1 MWHEKTKQTLE
12 SSPQQKKPLRDQ
24 LGYCEKTLA
33 DINVQKTKLR
43 LSIEKLEVSGGQAA
57 NLETLFHTDHCFQV
71 HFRNGMGGDPRLSEN
86 VDDLVR
92 LLDGLGEVV
101 KTKSQSLEQTLAQI
115 DVYQQQMQTLRQR
128 IIQEE
133 QQLRLV
139 MAPTYLPHDRER
151 ALAEQQVRKAAR
163 TVLNIS
169 LKLSRVYVEHPS

>member
-1 MWHEKTKQTLE
+1 M
-12 SSPQQKKPLRDQ
+12 
-24 LGYCEKTLA
+24 GYCEKTLA

-43 LSIEKLEVSGGQAA
+43 LSIEKLEVSIA
-57 NLETLFHTDHCFQV
+57 NVWLDSAFPYSIDRLQV

-92 LLDGLGEVV
+92 LLDGLGDVV
-101 KTKSQSLEQTLAQI
+101 KTKSQSLEQTLSQI

-151 ALAEQQVRKAAR
+151 ALVEQQVRKAGR
-163 TVLNIS
+163 SVTESS
-169 LKLSRVYVEHPS
+169 LCRAPS

>member
-1 MWHEKTKQTLE
+1 
-12 SSPQQKKPLRDQ
+12 
-24 LGYCEKTLA
+24 
-33 DINVQKTKLR
+33 
-43 LSIEKLEVSGGQAA
+43 
-57 NLETLFHTDHCFQV
+57 
-71 HFRNGMGGDPRLSEN
+71 MGGDPRLSEN

-101 KTKSQSLEQTLAQI
+101 KTKSQSLEQTLSQI

-151 ALAEQQVRKAAR
+151 ALVEQQVRKAK
-163 TVLNIS
+163 S
-169 LKLSRVYVEHPS
+169 LSRVYIYIVDYPVSSCYQASSLESSRNLGDPTLSLSRDLSLSLSLKLYMHLSL

>member
-1 MWHEKTKQTLE
+1 MAYGM
-12 SSPQQKKPLRDQ
+12 PNFRLR
-24 LGYCEKTLA
+24 
-33 DINVQKTKLR
+33 
-43 LSIEKLEVSGGQAA
+43 SHS
-57 NLETLFHTDHCFQV
+57 QV

-92 LLDGLGEVV
+92 VLDGLGELV
-101 KTKSQSLEQTLAQI
+101 KAKSQSLEQTLSQI

-151 ALAEQQVRKAAR
+151 ALAEQQVR
-163 TVLNIS
+163 TVPIF
-169 LKLSRVYVEHPS
+169 

>member
-1 MWHEKTKQTLE
+1 MGDLTPRPY
-12 SSPQQKKPLRDQ
+12 SP
-24 LGYCEKTLA
+24 T
-33 DINVQKTKLR
+33 R
-43 LSIEKLEVSGGQAA
+43 L
-57 NLETLFHTDHCFQV
+57 QV

-101 KTKSQSLEQTLAQI
+101 KTKSQSLEQTLSQI

-151 ALAEQQVRKAAR
+151 ALVEQQVRKPNVVVPAQ
-163 TVLNIS
+163 S
-169 LKLSRVYVEHPS
+169 LSRVYM

>member
-1 MWHEKTKQTLE
+1 M
-12 SSPQQKKPLRDQ
+12 
-24 LGYCEKTLA
+24 
-33 DINVQKTKLR
+33 
-43 LSIEKLEVSGGQAA
+43 A
-57 NLETLFHTDHCFQV
+57 NPCLPSHPQV

-92 LLDGLGEVV
+92 VLDGLGELV
-101 KTKSQSLEQTLAQI
+101 KAKSQSLEQTLAQI

-151 ALAEQQVRKAAR
+151 ALAEQQVR
-163 TVLNIS
+163 TVQSLTEIVDPFSKNQLAVQFRYSRYCQEIS
-169 LKLSRVYVEHPS
+169 LVKSVIPFKKPPFYIYLYIISSSL